1 MKTKLFKYLIS
12 VAVTIVLIIVLSN
25 IFVSYK
31 SKNKT
36 FNSILEI
43 PYGDTTLLLGTSK
56 YMDNGKVNLFFTYRC
71 LAAVELWNQNKTR
84 FFIISGDSTGPDYD
98 EPLLMKKE
106 LIKNGVPD
114 SIILLD
120 RQGVNT
126 RASLLF
132 CKSKNIKNLTIVSQQ
147 FHNERAIV
155 IAENLGIKVVG
166 YDAKPV
172 YTTYGIK
179 VLIRE
184 WFARVKLILELII
197 QKPYQVYS

>member
-1 MKTKLFKYLIS
+1 MGSIILLLTFSYLFVFFK
-12 VAVTIVLIIVLSN
+12 A
-25 IFVSYK
+25 K
-31 SKNKT
+31 SKVYHTLAK
-36 FNSILEI
+36 I
-43 PYGDTTLLLGTSK
+43 PYHDTTLLLGTSK

-71 LAAVELWNQNKTR
+71 RAAVELWNKNKTR
-84 FFIISGDSTGPDYD
+84 FFIISGDSTSPDYD

-106 LIKNGVPD
+106 LIKSGVPD

-120 RQGVNT
+120 KRGVNT

-155 IAENLGIKVVG
+155 IAENLGIKAVG